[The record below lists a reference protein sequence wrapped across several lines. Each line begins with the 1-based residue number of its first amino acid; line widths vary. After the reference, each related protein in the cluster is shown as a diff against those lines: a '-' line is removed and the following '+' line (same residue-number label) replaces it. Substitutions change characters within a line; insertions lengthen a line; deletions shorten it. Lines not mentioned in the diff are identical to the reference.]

1 MKRMILALA
10 LLAGLVHS
18 ALAADVSYHGIPVAC
33 NDSTQEVTLAPPG
46 WHPPMQ
52 LPAPRMCD
60 TDTYNAVK
68 WLFQNE
74 SPVPEIWLTDT
85 DTPDGVFDSWSYY

>member
-1 MKRMILALA
+1 MKRILLVLSLLAALA
-10 LLAGLVHS
+10 VS
-18 ALAADVSYHGIPVAC
+18 AFAADVSYHGVPVAF
-33 NDSTQEVTLAPPG
+33 NDSTQEVTIAPVG

-52 LPAPRMCD
+52 LPPPRMCD
-60 TDTYNAVK
+60 STTYAAVK
-68 WLFQNE
+68 WLWQNE